1 MSFIISLATFNPVL
15 PLVDAG
21 RDKLHVMLINS
32 GKTRSNQQI
41 SEYGAAKVIAW
52 SS

>member
-1 MSFIISLATFNPVL
+1 MSFIVSLATFHPVL
-15 PLVDAG
+15 SFVDAG

-32 GKTRSNQQI
+32 GETRSNQQI